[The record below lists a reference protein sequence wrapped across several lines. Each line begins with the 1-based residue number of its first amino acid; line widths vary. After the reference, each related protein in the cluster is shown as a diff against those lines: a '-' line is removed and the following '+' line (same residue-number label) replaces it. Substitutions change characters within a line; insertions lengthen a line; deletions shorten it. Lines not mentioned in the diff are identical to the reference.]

1 MDLCLLV
8 CIIHTQTKQMANTD
22 NTGLKHR
29 DVSRLL
35 AGEYKGMLNDEREQ
49 WVEKEKK
56 GKVAIRS

>member
-1 MDLCLLV
+1 
-8 CIIHTQTKQMANTD
+8 MANTD